1 MALGMPQAALLWLVV
16 LVVLAALFVLTLRR
30 LSTLIGRT
38 RTLERDQ
45 KQAAQLAQRLAV
57 TAEPFIVQ
65 LDEIRRRSGDP
76 RGLAEAMPGAQ
87 DALRAI
93 ADEGRA
99 AKVPKGVG
107 REGAAFLVELE
118 RAVRAAEL
126 VGHGLD
132 ALVADRGGRDLEAQ
146 TSLKRGALNLRH
158 ASEAATRIAREIG
171 AIRPADLLNRS
182 EAPDAVRSSVP
193 TYLVDGEFDDQR

>member
-1 MALGMPQAALLWLVV
+1 MPQGALLWLIV
-16 LVVLAALFVLTLRR
+16 LVVLAALFLLTLRR

-38 RTLERDQ
+38 RTLERYQ
-45 KQAAQLAQRLAV
+45 KQAAQLARRLAV

-76 RGLAEAMPGAQ
+76 RGLADAMPGAQ

-93 ADEGRA
+93 ADEGRTTRP
-99 AKVPKGVG
+99 PKGVG
-107 REGAAFLVELE
+107 RENAALLTELE

-146 TSLKRGALNLRH
+146 TSLKRGVLNLRH
-158 ASEAATRIAREIG
+158 ATEAASRIAREIG
-171 AIRPADLLNRS
+171 AIRPADLLDRS
-182 EAPDAVRSSVP
+182 DTPDAVGPSVP
-193 TYLVDGEFDDQR
+193 TYLVDGDFDDRR

>member
-1 MALGMPQAALLWLVV
+1 MGQGALIWLIV
-16 LVVLAALFVLTLRR
+16 LVVLAALFLLTLRR
-30 LSTLIGRT
+30 LSTLVGRT
-38 RTLERDQ
+38 RTLERYQ
-45 KQAAQLAQRLAV
+45 KQSAQLARRLSA
-57 TAEPFIVQ
+57 TADPFVAQ

-76 RGLAEAMPGAQ
+76 RGLAEAIPGAQ

-99 AKVPKGVG
+99 MKVPTGIA
-107 REGAAFLVELE
+107 REGTAFVVELE

-158 ASEAATRIAREIG
+158 ASEAARRVASEIG
-171 AIRPADLLNRS
+171 AIRPADLLNRTDT
-182 EAPDAVRSSVP
+182 PDAGRSSTP
-193 TYLVDGEFDDQR
+193 TYLVDGDFDDQR

>member
-1 MALGMPQAALLWLVV
+1 MPQAALLWLVI
-16 LVVLAALFVLTLRR
+16 LVVLAALFLMTLRR
-30 LSTLIGRT
+30 LSTLVGRT
-38 RTLERDQ
+38 RTLERYQ
-45 KQAAQLAQRLAV
+45 KQAGQLSKRLSA

-76 RGLAEAMPGAQ
+76 RGLADAMPGAQ

-99 AKVPKGVG
+99 TKVPTGLV
-107 REGAAFLVELE
+107 REGTLFVTELE

-146 TSLKRGALNLRH
+146 TSLKRGLLNLRH
-158 ASEAATRIAREIG
+158 ALIAAEMSAR
-171 AIRPADLLNRS
+171 PCRS
-182 EAPDAVRSSVP
+182 TPTSPTPKSTNWPTPSAAKVFYSRSSCAP
-193 TYLVDGEFDDQR
+193 

>member
-1 MALGMPQAALLWLVV
+1 MPAVLLWLVI
-16 LVVLAALFVLTLRR
+16 LVVLAALFLMTLRR
-30 LSTLIGRT
+30 LSTLMGRT
-38 RTLERDQ
+38 RTLERYQ
-45 KQAAQLAQRLAV
+45 KHSTQLSTRLTA
-57 TAEPFIVQ
+57 TAEPFILQ

-76 RGLAEAMPGAQ
+76 RGLADAMPGAQ

-99 AKVPKGVG
+99 SKVPKGLM
-107 REGAAFLVELE
+107 REGTLFVTELE

-146 TSLKRGALNLRH
+146 TSLKRGVLNLRH
-158 ASEAATRIAREIG
+158 ASDAATRIAREIAG
-171 AIRPADLLNRS
+171 VRPADLLDRTDS
-182 EAPDAVRSSVP
+182 PDASRSSVP
-193 TYLVDGEFDDQR
+193 TYLVDEDFNDQR

>member
-1 MALGMPQAALLWLVV
+1 MGQGALLWLIV
-16 LVVLAALFVLTLRR
+16 LVVLVALFLLTLRR
-30 LSTLIGRT
+30 LSTLMGRT
-38 RTLERDQ
+38 RTLERYQ
-45 KQAAQLAQRLAV
+45 KQLTQLAKRLGA
-57 TAEPFIVQ
+57 TADPFVAQ

-99 AKVPKGVG
+99 TKIPTGLV
-107 REGAAFLVELE
+107 REGTAFVVELE

-146 TSLKRGALNLRH
+146 TSLKRGVLNLRH
-158 ASEAATRIAREIG
+158 ASEAAARIAREVG
-171 AIRPADLLNRS
+171 AVRPADLLTKTD
-182 EAPDAVRSSVP
+182 APDAARSSVP
-193 TYLVDGEFDDQR
+193 TYLVDDFDDPR